1 MVQNGSQIYE
11 SMFSFTHNKE
21 NTNQNYTEMTFL
33 TYQVGKNLKAYQH
46 TLLARLWGN
55 SHSHSLQME
64 IQKWYILYGG
74 AFGNI

>member
-46 TLLARLWGN
+46 TLLARL
-55 SHSHSLQME
+55 
-64 IQKWYILYGG
+64 
-74 AFGNI
+74 